1 MENMIVKPAAKLIGK
16 IELPGDKSISHRA
29 GMFAAMAR
37 GITKIENFATS
48 ADCAS
53 TLDCLR
59 DLGVNIER
67 NDSTVTVSGVG
78 LQGFRAPHK
87 PLDCGNSG
95 TTMRLMSGIL
105 AGQAFDS
112 VLIGDESLQSR
123 PMKRVIEPL
132 TLMGAR
138 IESVDGKAPL
148 RITGRNPL
156 KAIEYRSPVASAQI
170 KSCVLLAGLNADGE
184 TSVIEPTLTR
194 DHTERMLRWLGVNVK
209 TELVNDSV
217 RHAVSGGSALTP
229 CDLVI
234 PADISSAAFFMVAAA
249 CLESSAI
256 SMPNVGLNSARRG
269 VVDVLRRFGAQIEIR
284 NEVEQCNE
292 PVGEIVVTGGFL
304 KNPPTNGGSDRV
316 LSGQIIADVIDE
328 IPILAVFGTQLE
340 GGLEVRDATELRVKE
355 SDRIAAV
362 VENLRRMGA
371 DVEEFPDGF
380 RVNRS
385 QLKGSTIDSFHDHRI
400 AMAFAVA
407 GLFAD
412 GETTIEGAEC
422 AAVSFPAFFEELER
436 ICLRNK
442 R

>member
-1 MENMIVKPAAKLIGK
+1 
-16 IELPGDKSISHRA
+16 
-29 GMFAAMAR
+29 MFAAVAR
-37 GITKIENFATS
+37 GTTKIENFATS
-48 ADCAS
+48 ADCVS
-53 TLDCLR
+53 TLLCLR
-59 DLGVNIER
+59 ELGIGVER
-67 NDSTVTVSGVG
+67 DGSTVTVDGVG
-78 LQGFRAPHK
+78 LQGFTAPNK

-105 AGQAFDS
+105 AGQPFES

-132 TLMGAR
+132 ELMGAR
-138 IESVDGKAPL
+138 IDSVDGKAPL
-148 RITGRNPL
+148 RIAGKHPL

-170 KSCVLLAGLNADGE
+170 KSCVLLAGLSADGE

-194 DHTERMLRWLGVNVK
+194 DHTERMLRWLGVDVK

-217 RHAVSGGSALTP
+217 RHAVLGGSALTAR
-229 CDLVI
+229 DLVI

-249 CLESSAI
+249 CLEGSSI
-256 SMPNVGLNSARRG
+256 SMPNVGLNPARRG
-269 VVDVLRRFGAQIEIR
+269 VVDVLRKFGAQIEIR

-292 PVGEIVVTGGFL
+292 PVGEIVVTGGLL
-304 KNPPTNGGSDRV
+304 KNPPSDRV

-340 GGLEVRDATELRVKE
+340 GGLEVRDASELRVKE

-380 RVNRS
+380 RVGRS
-385 QLKGSTIDSFHDHRI
+385 QLKGAVIDSFHDHRI

-412 GETTIEGAEC
+412 DETTVEGAEC
-422 AAVSFPAFFEELER
+422 AAVSFPAFFDVLAEIR
-436 ICLRNK
+436 T
-442 R
+442 